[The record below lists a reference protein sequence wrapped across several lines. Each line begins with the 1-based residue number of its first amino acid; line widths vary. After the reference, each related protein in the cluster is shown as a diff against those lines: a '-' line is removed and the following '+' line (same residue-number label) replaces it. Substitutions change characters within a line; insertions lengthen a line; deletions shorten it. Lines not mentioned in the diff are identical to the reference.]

1 MSKNIV
7 VSPEGFEKAVMKA
20 FAEYG
25 DDVFET
31 VQGAAK
37 SAARQSASALKG
49 ASPGEYA
56 AGWSHKAQG
65 NKVSTFSDTAY
76 NRTSPQL
83 THLLEKPHSTGGGG
97 SYPKPESGHDHTG
110 IIARIEEEYTNKYME
125 EVLSKL

>member
-65 NKVSTFSDTAY
+65 NKITTFSDTAY

-97 SYPKPESGHDHTG
+97 HYPKNVDYTG
-110 IIARIEEEYTNKYME
+110 IISRVEEEYTNKYME